1 MTIKTKRRTWSMLP
15 SLVASLGFVTGCS
28 TEESAPTSNPPSPLP
43 NAGLSRPSPPQQH
56 QVTKD
61 GTGGA
66 SQVEKDLKKDLGS
79 PVIKPDTAPPPAA
92 EPKKQ
97 P

>member
-1 MTIKTKRRTWSMLP
+1 MTIKWK
-15 SLVASLGFVTGCS
+15 SLVTSLVLVAGCS
-28 TEESAPTSNPPSPLP
+28 TEESAPTSAPPSPLP
-43 NAGLSRPSPPQQH
+43 NAGTSRPAPPPPQAG
-56 QVTKD
+56 KEE
-61 GTGGA
+61 TGRT

-79 PVIKPDTAPPPAA
+79 PVIKPDTVPPPAA

>member
-1 MTIKTKRRTWSMLP
+1 MTIKLRSLLA
-15 SLVASLGFVTGCS
+15 SLALVAGC
-28 TEESAPTSNPPSPLP
+28 TAEESAPTSAPPGPLP
-43 NAGLSRPSPPQQH
+43 NAGPSRPAPPPQAN
-56 QVTKD
+56 KD
-61 GTGGA
+61 GTGGT

-79 PVIKPDTAPPPAA
+79 PVIKPDTVPPPAA

>member
-1 MTIKTKRRTWSMLP
+1 MMVKLK
-15 SLVASLGFVTGCS
+15 SLVVPLVLVAGCS
-28 TEESAPTSNPPSPLP
+28 TEESAPTSAPPSPLP
-43 NAGLSRPSPPQQH
+43 NAGSSRPAPPPPQAN
-56 QVTKD
+56 KEE
-61 GTGGA
+61 TGSP

-79 PVIKPDTAPPPAA
+79 PVIKPDTAPPPSA

>member
-15 SLVASLGFVTGCS
+15 SLVASLGFLTGCS

-43 NAGLSRPSPPQQH
+43 GAGPSRPSPPPPQAN
-56 QVTKD
+56 KD
-61 GTGGA
+61 NTGGT